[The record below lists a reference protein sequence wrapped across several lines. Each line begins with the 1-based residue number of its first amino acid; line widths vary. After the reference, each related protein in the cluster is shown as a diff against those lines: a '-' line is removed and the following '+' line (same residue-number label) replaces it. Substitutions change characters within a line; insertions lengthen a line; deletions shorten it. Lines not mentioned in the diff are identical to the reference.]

1 MDNNQTITA
10 DIGIIG
16 AGPAGYSAAVY
27 SARAGY
33 SVALWLGPEPGGQ
46 LTTTNEVE
54 NFIGFPEG
62 IKGPELMQ
70 RSKEQ
75 AARFGTQ
82 LLEGKVTKIEPVDGE
97 FILHGEKTSGRVKSV
112 IIATG
117 AVAKWL
123 GIESE
128 EKFKGRGVSGCA
140 TCDGFFFRDK
150 NVAVVGAGDVAMEDA
165 QTLAKYAAS
174 VTILVRK
181 GEEDIKASKIMYER
195 AKANPKVKFVFN
207 TEIQEFIGDTKLEK
221 ILVKNNVSGE
231 TSEMPI
237 DGVFIAI
244 GHRPNTDFCR
254 DLITCDREGYIVTEG
269 VKTNIEGIFAAGDV
283 MDRVY
288 RQAITSAGTGCMA
301 SLDANHYLEG
311 KAH

>member
-1 MDNNQTITA
+1 MNDDQMISA
-10 DIGIIG
+10 DVGIIG

-27 SARAGY
+27 SARAGF
-33 SVALWLGPEPGGQ
+33 SVALWMGSEPGGQ
-46 LTTTNEVE
+46 LTTTNDVE

-70 RSKEQ
+70 RSREQ
-75 AARFGTQ
+75 AIRFGAR
-82 LLEGKVTKIEPVDGE
+82 LLEGKVVKIELIESE
-97 FILHGEKTSGRVKSV
+97 FILHGEKASGRVRSV

-123 GIESE
+123 GLESE

-165 QTLAKYAAS
+165 LTLAKYATS

-195 AKANPKVKFVFN
+195 VKANSKVKFIFN
-207 TEIQEFIGDTKLEK
+207 TEIQEFVGGVKLEK
-221 ILVKNNVSGE
+221 IIVKNNVSNE
-231 TSEMPI
+231 ISEMPI

-244 GHRPNTDFCR
+244 GHRPNTEFCR
-254 DLITCDREGYIVTEG
+254 DLVNCDHEGYIITQG

-288 RQAITSAGTGCMA
+288 RQAITSASAGCMA
-301 SLDANHYLEG
+301 ALDANKYLER
-311 KAH
+311 KAR